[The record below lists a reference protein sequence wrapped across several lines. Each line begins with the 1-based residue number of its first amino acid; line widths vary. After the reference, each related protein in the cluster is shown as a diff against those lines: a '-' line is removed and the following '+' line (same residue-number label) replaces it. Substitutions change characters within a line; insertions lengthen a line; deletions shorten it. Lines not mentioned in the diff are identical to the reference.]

1 MNRPSKRP
9 SLFIWLNRRR
19 GLILRGMVAWAV
31 GLFILLGI
39 QNQAFDSRLRLRGN
53 QNFYRDVILVQLRV
67 SDLAATY
74 RLKTNDLVPLK
85 EISDITDSFYWN
97 KTLWAEML
105 KKILEQNPKKVGVSL
120 FFSEN
125 LGPLRLSAEERK
137 IFFDSRIVWASNS
150 TLTDRSSFPLFANDL
165 KNNIGNYELLRDDD
179 GIIRRFTREASTVPH
194 LIERVTGVWLP
205 LKSNRYINYRGLP
218 GNQFTTINL
227 TDLLEDRI
235 PTESLKGK
243 IVLVGTEA
251 ASSSQFLTPLGPSS
265 RQEILAHIAD
275 NVLEK
280 RWISHLSTVWY
291 AAGLF
296 ALAVLSVIILNN
308 LPQKVGFFLL
318 SSLMVVIAAVSAWVF
333 DRFYIWTP
341 ITAPLVQTLSLWI
354 IFLGY
359 QATKIE
365 RHNWQLQQEQKYLLE
380 LEQLKSNFV
389 SLISHDL
396 KTPIAKIQAVS
407 DRLLAGPHAQP
418 IDMDLKSIKNSS
430 EELLRYIQSILKI
443 LRIESREF
451 KINAELADINELIQS
466 AIEQLRPLALDKNIQ
481 IDDSLEPL
489 FTLEL
494 DTTLIREV
502 IVNLIENSIKYTPPG
517 GRIQVLSTEVDEY
530 VKVSVIDSGEGIA
543 PEEIGNVWG
552 KFVRGKDQDL
562 KTKGSGLGL
571 YLVKYFIE
579 LHDGQVEITSKVGQG
594 TQVSFRL
601 PVETKEARG

>member
-1 MNRPSKRP
+1 MNRPAKRP
-9 SLFIWLNRRR
+9 SFMIWLARRR
-19 GLILRGMVAWAV
+19 GLMLRGLAAWTV
-31 GLFILLGI
+31 GLFVLFGM
-39 QNQAFDSRLRLRGN
+39 QNQSFDTRLRLRGN
-53 QNFYRDVILVQLRV
+53 QAFENDVILIQLKV

-97 KTLWAEML
+97 KTLWNGLL
-105 KKILEQNPKKVGVSL
+105 KKILAQNPKKVGVSL

-125 LGPLRLSAEERK
+125 LGPLRLTPEEK
-137 IFFDSRIVWASNS
+137 SVFFDPRLVWASNS

-165 KNNIGNYELLRDDD
+165 RNNIGNYELLRDDD
-179 GIIRRFTREASTVPH
+179 GVIRRFTREASTVPH

-205 LKSNRYINYRGLP
+205 LKSNRYVNYRGLP
-218 GNQFTTINL
+218 NSQFTMISL
-227 TDLLEDRI
+227 TDLMDDRI
-235 PTESLKGK
+235 PNDTLKGK
-243 IVLVGTEA
+243 LVIIGSEA

-275 NVLEK
+275 NVLQQ
-280 RWISHLSTVWY
+280 RWINRIATPWY

-296 ALAVLSVIILNN
+296 LLMVFSVLILNN
-308 LPQKVGFFLL
+308 LPQKVSFFLL
-318 SSLMVVIAAVSAWVF
+318 ATTMIMIGALSAWIF
-333 DRFYIWTP
+333 DRFYLWTP
-341 ITAPLVQTLSLWI
+341 VIAPLIQTLVLWV

-365 RHNWQLQQEQKYLLE
+365 RHNWQLQQEQKYLFE

-407 DRLLAGPHAQP
+407 DRLIANPQAGAVLG
-418 IDMDLKSIKNSS
+418 DLKSIKNSS

-451 KINAELADINELIQS
+451 KINVEVADINELIQS
-466 AIEQLRPLALDKNIQ
+466 AIEQLRPLAADKDIQ
-481 IDDSLEPL
+481 IDDILEPL
-489 FTLEL
+489 FTIEI

-530 VKVSVIDSGEGIA
+530 VKVSIIDSGEGIP
-543 PEEIGNVWG
+543 PEELTNVWG

-571 YLVKYFIE
+571 YLVKYFVE
-579 LHDGQVEITSKVGQG
+579 LHDGQVEITSQVGKG

-601 PVETKEARG
+601 PVEAKG